1 MAKKNFEDVLSR
13 LEKIVSELEGGDLSL
28 DKALKK
34 FAEGIELT
42 KFCSRLLDD
51 TEKKIEVLTKAP
63 DESIQSAPFASTP
76 AKAPKDGIGTEN
88 DSA

>member
-1 MAKKNFEDVLSR
+1 MAK

-34 FAEGIELT
+34 FEEGVDLT
-42 KFCSRLLDD
+42 RFCSRRLDE
-51 TEKKIEVLTKAP
+51 TEKKIEVLTQNPAM
-63 DESIQSAPFASTP
+63 DMDGSIQSAPFSSAP
-76 AKAPKDGIGTEN
+76 ANGPNNKIGPEN